1 MKSLKPKT
9 VAFRR
14 KRELK
19 TNYKKRLRLLFARK
33 PRLTVRFTNSRV
45 IAQLIIFES
54 KGDKILAGV
63 DSYGLRKYGWNFSLK
78 NFPAAYLTG
87 MLVAKKALSN
97 GVKEAILDA
106 GFKTHIAKGKVY
118 AFLLG
123 ALDGGLKVPHGEDK
137 EVFPDKARI
146 SGKHI
151 ADYAKRLKGKDGY
164 NLRFAEYLKN
174 KVSPESIEATFEQV
188 KQKLVQEKV
197 K

>member
-19 TNYKKRLRLLFARK
+19 TNYKKRLKLLFARK
-33 PRLTVRFTNSRV
+33 PRLAVRFTNSRV
-45 IAQLIIFES
+45 IAQLIAFEI

-63 DSYGLRKYGWNFSLK
+63 DSYSLREYGWNYSLK

-87 MLVAKKALSN
+87 ILVAKKALSK
-97 GVKEAILDA
+97 GVQEAILDT
-106 GFKTHIAKGKVY
+106 GFKTPIAKGKVY

-123 ALDGGLKVPHGEDK
+123 VLDGGLKVPHGDDK

-146 SGKHI
+146 SGKHV
-151 ADYAKRLKGKDGY
+151 ADYAKSLKGKEGY
-164 NLRFAEYLKN
+164 NLKFAEYLKN
-174 KVSPESIEATFEQV
+174 KAAPENIEAMFEQV
-188 KQKLVQEKV
+188 KLKLIQEKV